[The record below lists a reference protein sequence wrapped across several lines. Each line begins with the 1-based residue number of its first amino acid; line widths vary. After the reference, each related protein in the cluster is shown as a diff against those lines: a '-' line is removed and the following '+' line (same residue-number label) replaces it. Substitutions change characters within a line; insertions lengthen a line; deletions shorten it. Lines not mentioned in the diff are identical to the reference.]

1 MIISASMEAEEV
13 GNLLLELF
21 NANCE
26 ELCSE
31 EAGDDVECS
40 LCKYRVATEI
50 ATRATKATPNG
61 FLFTEVWNSEH
72 EQEDEQC

>member
-1 MIISASMEAEEV
+1 MIISASMGTEEV
-13 GNLLLELF
+13 GNLLKELF
-21 NANCE
+21 DANCE

-31 EAGDDVECS
+31 EAGDEVECA

-61 FLFTEVWNSEH
+61 FLFAEVWNSEH
-72 EQEDEQC
+72 GQEDE